1 MSKKNSGDKI
11 KTEIGKWSFK
21 GKVPNTFDDHIKK
34 SIPLYQWCHEIGVNL
49 SDFFLKENTSCYDIG
64 CSTGTFLKK
73 LSEKNNLQKKIE
85 FYGIDE
91 VLPMIKKAKKKC
103 NKNKDIKFLNKNF
116 LNLKFNKSSF
126 ISSYFTIAFL
136 EPSEKQKAFD
146 KFYKSLNWGGGL
158 LIFDKV
164 RAPDARFQEMMTTL
178 YNEYKLSSGYSAEEI
193 LNKSLSL
200 KGILEPFSSKAN
212 LEMLKRS
219 GFSDVMTVFK
229 FITFEGFLAI
239 K

>member
-34 SIPLYQWCHEIGVNL
+34 SIPLYEWCHEIGVNL

-91 VLPMIKKAKKKC
+91 VLPMIKKAKK
-103 NKNKDIKFLNKNF
+103 NVIKIKIL
-116 LNLKFNKSSF
+116 SF
-126 ISSYFTIAFL
+126 
-136 EPSEKQKAFD
+136 
-146 KFYKSLNWGGGL
+146 
-158 LIFDKV
+158 
-164 RAPDARFQEMMTTL
+164 
-178 YNEYKLSSGYSAEEI
+178 
-193 LNKSLSL
+193 
-200 KGILEPFSSKAN
+200 
-212 LEMLKRS
+212 
-219 GFSDVMTVFK
+219 
-229 FITFEGFLAI
+229 
-239 K
+239 